1 MNIKFY
7 DFLKS
12 INAFTGAETKNH
24 NTFFT
29 YSTLFALQK
38 ISIINYKM
46 IKIQLRFL
54 LILLHNL
61 LLKKNEL
68 TLSNFD
74 RYFSDLLDLTN
85 LNAYLP
91 FNIASRWFFAS
102 SSNFPVAC
110 LSDRFLYQQIFS
122 ALLKPFILF
131 NIGNLEHYRPNHF
144 VSKNRLVLFS
154 SVNTDARVA
163 DFQYY
168 FTLNTASRSLMNFV
182 IQFFFNIIKKI
193 LYLDMVFS
201 HNNLLRYRYWFGV
214 YHMFN
219 KRYVRR
225 AVVMSGLLSRGLL
238 IYCTQKLHKSYSKL
252 TLFNFYCSHFPAVLV
267 KDSAIIK
274 SASYDL
280 KFGHDT
286 RFLKK
291 LRFSKFRRFF
301 RRHPRYSFSQIR
313 LNPLRFYFM
322 ELFRRRLQVKRYVRL
337 ITTSYTRYIHKEKRT
352 NWLLKHAN
360 RFFLSLPVAQYRYYR
375 RILNR
380 VFLQDRFRPL
390 RSIREYTRFAY
401 IKLFFKK
408 LKKLRRRS
416 RLTKQRTV
424 RRHSKCFFTSAIWSD
439 YTSRYLV
446 SSNAIL
452 NSDNR
457 VLPYPYFSTYFKKN
471 SKWVYRKFFLKKQL
485 QNRLNFNFDS
495 RQIWFRF
502 FVLTTKRLR
511 LIRVVKRT
519 KKYRFKQALIKLKV
533 SKEIKKI
540 HEKTISKNKKRFKI

>member
-1 MNIKFY
+1 VNTKFY

-38 ISIINYKM
+38 ISVINCKM

-68 TLSNFD
+68 TLTNFD
-74 RYFSDLLDLTN
+74 RHFSDLLDLTN
-85 LNAYLP
+85 LNTYLP
-91 FNIASRWFFAS
+91 LNIASKWFFAS

-131 NIGNLEHYRPNHF
+131 NIGNIAHYRPNHF
-144 VSKNRLVLFS
+144 VSKNRLLLFS
-154 SVNTDARVA
+154 SVNTDAKIT

-168 FTLNTASRSLMNFV
+168 FVVNTTSQSLMNFI
-182 IQFFFNIIKKI
+182 IQFFFNIIKKF

-201 HNNLLRYRYWFGV
+201 HNNLLRYRYWFAI

-225 AVVMSGLLSRGLL
+225 SVIMSGLLTRGLL
-238 IYCTQKLHKSYSKL
+238 GYCTQKLHKSYSRI
-252 TLFNFYCSHFPAVLV
+252 TLFNFYCAHFPIVLA
-267 KDSAIIK
+267 KDSFITKA
-274 SASYDL
+274 ASYDL
-280 KFGHDT
+280 KLGHDT

-291 LRFSKFRRFF
+291 LRFPKFRRSFK
-301 RRHPRYSFSQIR
+301 RYTRYSFSNIR

-322 ELFRRRLQVKRYVRL
+322 ELFRRRLQIKRYVRL
-337 ITTSYTRYIHKEKRT
+337 ITTNYTRYVTRGKRAG
-352 NWLLKHAN
+352 WLLKHAN
-360 RFFLSLPVAQYRYYR
+360 RFFLNLPITQYKSYR
-375 RILNR
+375 RVLNR

-390 RSIREYTRFAY
+390 RSIREYTRFVY

-408 LKKLRRRS
+408 LKRLRKLRRTNTRRVS
-416 RLTKQRTV
+416 RRYAKR
-424 RRHSKCFFTSAIWSD
+424 FFTSSVWADFI
-439 YTSRYLV
+439 SRYPAHLRAGLG
-446 SSNAIL
+446 SGNQ
-452 NSDNR
+452 
-457 VLPYPYFSTYFKKN
+457 VLPYPYFSVYYKKN
-471 SKWVYRKFFLKKQL
+471 SKWVHRKSYFKGQL
-485 QNRLNFNFDS
+485 RNPLTFNLDS
-495 RQIWFRF
+495 RQLWFRYF
-502 FVLTTKRLR
+502 TLFANKSHLSRVAKFIKRQGF
-511 LIRVVKRT
+511 
-519 KKYRFKQALIKLKV
+519 KKKVQLKV
-533 SKEIKKI
+533 SNKI
-540 HEKTISKNKKRFKI
+540 RKFYEKTTSKNKKRFTI